1 MAPQQSVAD
10 IKAKLVA
17 SAAVATITIVE
28 ERLLPDR
35 GYFRARLTLS
45 NSDFLE
51 VAEYFVVEA
60 GRCMTRRY
68 RYQWMDSIS
77 PPRETSLDRSPRETP
92 ALTRPS
98 SWTHASGRVPRRA
111 GAPARHW
118 LRVIPSFFMRDRSV
132 LGGRPRR
139 AAVCPSPWAGH
150 APPDGIEW
158 GR

>member
-1 MAPQQSVAD
+1 MAPQQYVAD

-92 ALTRPS
+92 ALTALS
-98 SWTHASGRVPRRA
+98 SWIHTSGR
-111 GAPARHW
+111 AP
-118 LRVIPSFFMRDRSV
+118 
-132 LGGRPRR
+132 LGPLCLQ
-139 AAVCPSPWAGH
+139 VPSPLQ
-150 APPDGIEW
+150 INL
-158 GR
+158 RLL

>member
-1 MAPQQSVAD
+1 MAPQQYVAD

-68 RYQWMDSIS
+68 RYQWMDGAQYRLRRRWDNVEHFPDLPNFPHHVHVGEESRVEPGRLLSII
-77 PPRETSLDRSPRETP
+77 
-92 ALTRPS
+92 AL
-98 SWTHASGRVPRRA
+98 
-111 GAPARHW
+111 
-118 LRVIPSFFMRDRSV
+118 IE
-132 LGGRPRR
+132 
-139 AAVCPSPWAGH
+139 
-150 APPDGIEW
+150 GIEQEL
-158 GR
+158 G

>member
-1 MAPQQSVAD
+1 MAPQQYVAD

-68 RYQWMDSIS
+68 RYQWMDGAQYRLRRRWITWNIFQTS
-77 PPRETSLDRSPRETP
+77 PIFLIMSMWVRNPVLS
-92 ALTRPS
+92 
-98 SWTHASGRVPRRA
+98 RA
-111 GAPARHW
+111 
-118 LRVIPSFFMRDRSV
+118 D
-132 LGGRPRR
+132 
-139 AAVCPSPWAGH
+139 C
-150 APPDGIEW
+150 
-158 GR
+158 

>member
-1 MAPQQSVAD
+1 MRAPQQYVAD

-51 VAEYFVVEA
+51 GAEYFVVEA

-68 RYQWMDSIS
+68 RYQWRDSIS

-92 ALTRPS
+92 ALPRPS
-98 SWTHASGRVPRRA
+98 SDSCLRAGASGRA
-111 GAPARHW
+111 GASARHW

-132 LGGRPRR
+132 LGGEAQAGGGVSVALGDTRR
-139 AAVCPSPWAGH
+139 RTA
-150 APPDGIEW
+150 
-158 GR
+158 

>member
-1 MAPQQSVAD
+1 MAPQQYVAD

-60 GRCMTRRY
+60 GRCMPRRY
-68 RYQWMDSIS
+68 RYQWMDGAQYRLRRRWDNVDEDCRRRVVTGFQGQGCDIGGGLVCGVALGPERGGPDSAGRDVHRLQN
-77 PPRETSLDRSPRETP
+77 REALRHGLSRLD
-92 ALTRPS
+92 L
-98 SWTHASGRVPRRA
+98 
-111 GAPARHW
+111 
-118 LRVIPSFFMRDRSV
+118 
-132 LGGRPRR
+132 
-139 AAVCPSPWAGH
+139 
-150 APPDGIEW
+150 
-158 GR
+158 